1 MNKKNTKK
9 YIKRLTNNNIILL
22 PHDFTW
28 VHFDNGEFP
37 MFTEK
42 KPLNLGREIVVKQF
56 IRGKITGRVKSL
68 KREKR
73 KNYKGWKMLVAVE
86 STDRSDCLKIGE

>member
-68 KREKR
+68 KRKSKYWE
-73 KNYKGWKMLVAVE
+73 MLIAVE